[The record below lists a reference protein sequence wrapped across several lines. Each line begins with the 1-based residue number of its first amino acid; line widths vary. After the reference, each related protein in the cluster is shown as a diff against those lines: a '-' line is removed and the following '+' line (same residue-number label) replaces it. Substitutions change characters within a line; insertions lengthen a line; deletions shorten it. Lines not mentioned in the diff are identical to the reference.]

1 MFAKGNSLPPGLQ
14 RGGFIALAPLRVGPS
29 QGTSGRTEPGALP
42 AIPESGRP
50 ERIRSSKRSQ
60 REHLQSSRTTEVAPE
75 QKPTESP
82 RIPPHPSP
90 ICPFRRQPRAAGPS
104 GAAPLYYPP
113 GRLCRA
119 PHLPAAAITAVYGD
133 VCVLG
138 ANSRGYCC
146 RHPLAGPTLIKE
158 PGLPVTAPA
167 LGPSARGGS
176 RCPLD
181 KIKAAAGQ
189 LMAPQPKAS
198 LRFRA
203 ALDGANGRCWRA
215 QLHPGA
221 QGRGL
226 CWWHWGP
233 RAVPW
238 LSREVSVLP
247 GCSSTFSPAK
257 APAHPQPLEHQL
269 LTQTHCPA
277 CPLPAALAPARSPCP
292 AALAPARGPCPRP
305 CPLPAALSQ
314 RCQPSCGDTGR
325 AGSSGTHGVFAVP
338 CSKPALCFLR
348 SLYTPAFVSRD

>member
-1 MFAKGNSLPPGLQ
+1 MFTKGNLLPPGLQ
-14 RGGFIALAPLRVGPS
+14 REGSSPLLRVGPS

-50 ERIRSSKRSQ
+50 ERIRSSEQSQ

-90 ICPFRRQPRAAGPS
+90 IFPFPRQTCTAGPS

-133 VCVLG
+133 VCVLR

-176 RCPLD
+176 RCPLG

-226 CWWHWGP
+226 CWWHRGP

-277 CPLPAALAPARSPCP
+277 CPLLAALSSAHGPVPCPRPLSPSLSPARSPVP
-292 AALAPARGPCPRP
+292 A
-305 CPLPAALSQ
+305 LPAQ
-314 RCQPSCGDTGR
+314 
-325 AGSSGTHGVFAVP
+325 
-338 CSKPALCFLR
+338 LR
-348 SLYTPAFVSRD
+348 